1 MDKRAGLYIVVEGN
15 DGTGK
20 STQVALL
27 ADEYLRGGGTR
38 SVSSRSRGVMILK
51 SQHLQPMNCDD

>member
-1 MDKRAGLYIVVEGN
+1 MDEVSRGMDKRAGRYIVVEGN

-27 ADEYLRGGGTR
+27 ADEYLRGG
-38 SVSSRSRGVMILK
+38 VRGLYRRGAGE
-51 SQHLQPMNCDD
+51 